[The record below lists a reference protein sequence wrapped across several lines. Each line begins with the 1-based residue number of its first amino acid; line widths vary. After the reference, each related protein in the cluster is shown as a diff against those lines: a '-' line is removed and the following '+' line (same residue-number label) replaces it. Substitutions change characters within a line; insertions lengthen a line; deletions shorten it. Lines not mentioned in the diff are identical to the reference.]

1 MTRRTPQI
9 SGPSGD
15 NPGRPYFKHSDDFF
29 SYAEGRRDEA
39 RRAIADLGSENDAL
53 HEGIARRNA
62 DVQRQNELDTV
73 QINARLDEIADWA
86 KVEKAAEAAMAAA
99 KDGTL

>member
-1 MTRRTPQI
+1 MSRRTAQI
-9 SGPSGD
+9 TGPAND
-15 NPGRPYFKHSDDFF
+15 GRPYFKHADEFF

-39 RRAIADLGSENDAL
+39 RRAIADLSAETSAL

-62 DVQRQNELDTV
+62 DTQRANELDTV
-73 QINARLDEIADWA
+73 QINARDDEAADWQ
-86 KVEKAAEAAMAAA
+86 KVERAAEAAMMAA